1 MISACFRP
9 SEIFKGRVSQN
20 GLRCTNPF
28 TSCRRI
34 SGICSPKRAR
44 YVSISDARC
53 PDSSAPMSSNS
64 FAVAGYVSRRPSA
77 KSAYTRPSSSSSEIA
92 SARISRS
99 VKSLKF
105 RAMPTSLLFLDS
117 VSRIGFRETLI
128 KLVPDSF
135 GPACQPGNCC
145 LPSPARF
152 AHPPPHRAISPS
164 AILRNRRKTLQHFLR
179 TLPLAKW
186 NRACSNTARFTR
198 NFAGYERQSSA
209 SEFPA
214 ERLQTLHRGTSM
226 SISAI
231 LNSSSNQY
239 QIGAA
244 SNPHQQKMQQLGQAL
259 QSGNISAAQKD
270 FSTLQQDLQ
279 NNLSTDHLHHHHH
292 LSSGGG
298 SGDSSNQNS
307 LLQDLN
313 QIGQSL
319 TSCNLAGAQQAYAT
333 LQQQLQQFALGS
345 ADSSQLS
352 NMPLSLVA

>member
-1 MISACFRP
+1 
-9 SEIFKGRVSQN
+9 
-20 GLRCTNPF
+20 
-28 TSCRRI
+28 
-34 SGICSPKRAR
+34 
-44 YVSISDARC
+44 
-53 PDSSAPMSSNS
+53 
-64 FAVAGYVSRRPSA
+64 
-77 KSAYTRPSSSSSEIA
+77 
-92 SARISRS
+92 
-99 VKSLKF
+99 
-105 RAMPTSLLFLDS
+105 
-117 VSRIGFRETLI
+117 
-128 KLVPDSF
+128 
-135 GPACQPGNCC
+135 
-145 LPSPARF
+145 
-152 AHPPPHRAISPS
+152 
-164 AILRNRRKTLQHFLR
+164 
-179 TLPLAKW
+179 
-186 NRACSNTARFTR
+186 
-198 NFAGYERQSSA
+198 
-209 SEFPA
+209 
-214 ERLQTLHRGTSM
+214 M

-259 QSGNISAAQKD
+259 QSGNLSAAQSDFATLRAAFSQPATATGSTSTGSTSNPVAQAFNQLSTDLRSGSLSSAQKD

-319 TSCNLAGAQQAYAT
+319 TSSNLAGAQQAYAT